1 MRIVIDANVLFS
13 ALIKPGITRRILLFS
28 DFELFAPEFSIIEF
42 KKHFPELK
50 DKTGL
55 PTEELN
61 RLLDNLI
68 DSAGIMLVPFEDFKS
83 KRTLA
88 EEISPDAGDSAYF
101 ALALQLNCPIW
112 SNDKA
117 LKKQEKVKIIST
129 KELLKTE

>member
-55 PTEELN
+55 PTEELD
-61 RLLDNLI
+61 RLLDKLI

-88 EEISPDAGDSAYF
+88 EEISPDTDDSAYF
-101 ALALQLNCPIW
+101 ALALHLNCPIW